1 MTQINYKQINT
12 ISLNGVDLMDR
23 TIDIPGIGE
32 CVWIITQ
39 APHEEAAHLMINIH
53 RKQDVINN
61 HNSLLAYNVYP
72 YISMNKQ
79 PPPFELEEERD
90 LSLVGGVGRIT
101 FLDNDEGIVW
111 ISSFFIHPNYQ
122 GKGLAKEV
130 FKAMTPMIAH
140 GIGFFSTIVLN
151 AKKHPTSPVPTEVLH
166 KWYRKEFG
174 AVTLDHVCE
183 THNLHPCSH
192 KSCYGQYPVKEQR
205 VVRKEGGN
213 ILVIGK
219 YSHDPMIA
227 NKIHNHF
234 NVHSICGD
242 WS

>member
-1 MTQINYKQINT
+1 MTQINYKQLQT
-12 ISLNGVDLMDR
+12 ISLKGENLMDR

-32 CVWIITQ
+32 CVWITTKV
-39 APHEEAAHLMINIH
+39 PEETTHLMINIH

-72 YISMNKQ
+72 YLSMDKQ
-79 PPPFELEEERD
+79 PKPEDLGSERD
-90 LSLVGGVGRIT
+90 LSLVGGVARIT
-101 FLDNDEGIVW
+101 FLDNDEGMVW

-130 FKAMTPMIAH
+130 FKAMNPMIAH
-140 GIGFFSTIVLN
+140 SIGFFSTIVLN
-151 AKKHPTSPVPTEVLH
+151 AKEHPTSPVPTKAIH
-166 KWYRKEFG
+166 NWYRKEFG
-174 AVTLDHVCE
+174 AVTFDHVCK
-183 THNLHPCSH
+183 THDLYPCSH
-192 KSCYGQYPVKEQR
+192 KSTYGQYPIKEQR

-227 NKIHNHF
+227 NKIHNDF
-234 NVHSICGD
+234 SVHSICGD